1 MAVEEEA
8 GRFEEFA
15 VELVEEGIG
24 CGGGGGG
31 GTFRG
36 VCGGVGGGGEWWG
49 RRKLSVERWG

>member
-1 MAVEEEA
+1 MEEEA